1 MYGVMRL
8 KKAGR
13 IVLIIIAAAVV
24 LVIVAAAGV
33 MLFKPDLAKAVYHG
47 LASSSEDIEKKLEQ
61 NEKELINTIN
71 DFGFTLTEEDVKLLN
86 EGSLT
91 EEQMTKLLLGDT
103 SVLDEL
109 GNGENSAEAGGA
121 SGSQSQNGEGSSD
134 GEVSNSA
141 SSGGM
146 SSGAAKP
153 SAGQS
158 DSGGVLKPSKPAS
171 SGSTSAKP
179 SGTNTGSG
187 TQLTAEQKRE
197 YDEKIASLVAKMY
210 ALKAQ
215 YTGKVEGVVSSMK
228 AEYAALPKEQRT
240 ASAKS
245 SIASSYL
252 GTISSLEAQCDAQVN
267 AVVSELRE
275 VLEKS
280 GSDTSLADSILT
292 AYANEK
298 ENTKAYYINKYS

>member
-121 SGSQSQNGEGSSD
+121 SGTQSQNGEGSSE
-134 GEVSNSA
+134 GEGSNGA

-179 SGTNTGSG
+179 NTGSG

-210 ALKAQ
+210 SLKAQ

-280 GSDTSLADSILT
+280 GSDTSLADSILA